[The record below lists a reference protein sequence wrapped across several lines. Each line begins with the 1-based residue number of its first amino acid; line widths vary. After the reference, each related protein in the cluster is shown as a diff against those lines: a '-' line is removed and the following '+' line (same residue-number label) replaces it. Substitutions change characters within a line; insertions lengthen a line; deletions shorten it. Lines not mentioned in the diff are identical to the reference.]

1 MVISRLE
8 NGLLVGTN
16 TYGVMQFVQPG
27 YFVLPNSRITGR
39 IALGTLDAYGDGR
52 SVDGY
57 GMGVDILLTTEA
69 EHSVD
74 GITELMRLLRGK
86 PPYRRWGPC
95 VHCQGV

>member
-1 MVISRLE
+1 MVISRLK

-27 YFVLPNSRITGR
+27 YFVLPNTRIMGR

-52 SVDGY
+52 SMDGH
-57 GMGVDILLTTEA
+57 GMDVDILLTTEA

-74 GITELMRLLRGK
+74 GINRLMKTLLRQ
-86 PPYRRWGPC
+86 P
-95 VHCQGV
+95 